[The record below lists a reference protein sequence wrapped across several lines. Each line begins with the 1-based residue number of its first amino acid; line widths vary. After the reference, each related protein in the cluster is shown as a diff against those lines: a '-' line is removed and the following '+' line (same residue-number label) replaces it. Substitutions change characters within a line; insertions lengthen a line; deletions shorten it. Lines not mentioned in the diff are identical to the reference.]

1 MWAILWKDLLLEL
14 RTKERVSSLLVLA
27 LLIILVFVFALTPE
41 QLHQPA
47 FGSALLWVALVFAGM
62 LSIHRAFI
70 LEQERNCFAGLL
82 LCPIDPGQVFFAK
95 FLSNVCFLAIVEAV
109 VAPLTLALL
118 GLPFSV
124 SLLGLPL
131 VLLCGI
137 VGFSALGTLCAAIA
151 VRTRAR
157 EIILP
162 LMLLPLLVPLFIA
175 AVNVTGALLA
185 GEVWTGTWFRI
196 LVAFDVIFVVVGW
209 LTFGFVVQE

>member
-1 MWAILWKDLLLEL
+1 M
-14 RTKERVSSLLVLA
+14 
-27 LLIILVFVFALTPE
+27 
-41 QLHQPA
+41 
-47 FGSALLWVALVFAGM
+47 
-62 LSIHRAFI
+62 
-70 LEQERNCFAGLL
+70 
-82 LCPIDPGQVFFAK
+82 
-95 FLSNVCFLAIVEAV
+95 
-109 VAPLTLALL
+109 APLTLALL
-118 GLPFSV
+118 GLSFSV

-175 AVNVTGALLA
+175 AVHVTGALLA
-185 GEVWTGTWFRI
+185 GEVWTGTWFRV
-196 LVAFDVIFVVVGW
+196 LVAFDVIFVVTGW

>member
-1 MWAILWKDLLLEL
+1 MWAILWKDILLEL

-27 LLIILVFVFALTPE
+27 LLIVLVFVFALTPE
-41 QLHQPA
+41 QLKHPA

-62 LSIHRAFI
+62 LSIQRTFI
-70 LEQERNCFAGLL
+70 LEQERNCLTGLL

-95 FLSNVCFLAIVEAV
+95 FLSNVFFLTVVEAV
-109 VAPLTLALL
+109 VAPLTLVLL
-118 GLPFSV
+118 GLSFSF
-124 SLLGLPL
+124 SLLALPL
-131 VLLCGI
+131 VLLFGI
-137 VGFSALGTLCAAIA
+137 VGFSALGTLFAAIA

-185 GEVWTGTWFRI
+185 GEVWTGVWFRVLI
-196 LVAFDVIFVVVGW
+196 AFDVIFVVTGW